1 MKRFFTLL
9 LLAIF
14 VTGIQ
19 AQQKVTLRDIA
30 QGTYRAQGISGLK
43 PMLDGEHYT
52 QISSD
57 HKRIVKYSF
66 KTGEEVGT
74 LFDVTTAR
82 DCDLK
87 SFDDYILSPDEKLI
101 LIQTETKP
109 IYRHSFTAVY
119 YIYNVK
125 NNKME
130 PLSNNGPQQVPLFSP
145 DGNQIAFVR
154 NNNIYLVKLLF
165 GNSESQVTKD
175 GEYNH
180 VLNGIPDWV
189 YEEEFSFNRAFDFSA
204 DSKMIAYVRFDES
217 AVPMFSFPWYKGLAP
232 EKASYATYP
241 GAYEYKYPKAGE
253 VNSKISVHTYDI
265 KSHVTRKMDLQID
278 SDGYI
283 PRIKFTSDPE
293 KLAIMTLNRHQ
304 NRLDLYM
311 ANPRSGL
318 CKVAIR
324 DEAEQYIKESAYSNI
339 KFYPEH
345 IVMMSEKDGYN
356 HLYLYT
362 IAGNLV
368 KQITKGQF
376 EVTSFLGW
384 DQKANVFYYASNE
397 GSPLRTAIYKIDGK
411 GKKTKLSTRTG
422 SNSAIFSTNQKY
434 YINTFSNISTP
445 TLITLNDNRGKELTT
460 LLDNSKLKA
469 QTAQLN
475 MPQKEFFTFR
485 TSSGVELNGWMMK
498 PANFNANK
506 KYPVILHQY
515 SGPGSQ
521 QVIDRWG
528 IGSFGDGGLFEAYMC
543 DKGYIMV
550 CVDGRGTGG
559 RGAAFEKCT
568 YLQLGVKEAEDQV
581 ETARYLGTLPYIDG
595 KRIGIWGWSFG
606 GYNTLMSMSDGSG
619 AFKAGVAIAAP
630 SDWRFYDTVYTERF
644 MRTPKENAEGYD
656 AGSAIKRAPQL
667 KGSLL
672 LIHGTADD
680 NVHYQNCA
688 EYSEALVQAGIQFD
702 MQVYTNRNHGIFG
715 GKTREHLMNRVA
727 NFFIQNL

>member
-253 VNSKISVHTYDI
+253 VNSKVSVHTYDI

-688 EYSEALVQAGIQFD
+688 EYSEALVQAGIQFG

>member
-232 EKASYATYP
+232 EKTSYATYP

-253 VNSKISVHTYDI
+253 VNSKVSVHTYDI

-515 SGPGSQ
+515 SGPDSQ

>member
-253 VNSKISVHTYDI
+253 VNSKVSVHTYDI

-475 MPQKEFFTFR
+475 MPQKEYFTFR

>member
-232 EKASYATYP
+232 EKTSYATYP

-253 VNSKISVHTYDI
+253 VNSKVSVHTYDI

-293 KLAIMTLNRHQ
+293 KLAIMTLNRQQ
-304 NRLDLYM
+304 NRLVLCM
-311 ANPRSGL
+311 AKARSGL
-318 CKVAIR
+318 SKVAIR